1 MRATAGDSIRV
12 ASAGTAPGETVN
24 PLSAQSLAET
34 GVDITAAR
42 PRPATAEL
50 LADADVVVTPGLR
63 GPHLSGAGHRC
74 RGAGAGPRG
83 STARAG
89 RDCPRGERYQAGQH
103 EQG

>member
-50 LADADVVVTPGLR
+50 LADADVVVTPG
-63 GPHLSGAGHRC
+63 A
-74 RGAGAGPRG
+74 PRPA
-83 STARAG
+83 SIR
-89 RDCPRGERYQAGQH
+89 RWSPLPRSWRRPPGLNGESRP
-103 EQG
+103 